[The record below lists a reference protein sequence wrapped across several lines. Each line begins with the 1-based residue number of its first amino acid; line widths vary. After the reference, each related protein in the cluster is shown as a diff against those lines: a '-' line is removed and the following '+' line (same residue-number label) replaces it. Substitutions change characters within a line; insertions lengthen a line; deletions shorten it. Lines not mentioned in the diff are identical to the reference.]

1 MTISTRRQLLC
12 FFIGNHFVIDSNPLS
27 GLKNIPCRFIRWK
40 TRVIDGKNSYEI
52 SSVLLLKN
60 LSGFPWQTP
69 TPGENYIPLCGL
81 MGSMADLKEPTVLL
95 EGVRVEVLHFKSLD
109 LLVKIRVRTL
119 NPIAATLQELTFSLM
134 FHTKNREGAITSG

>member
-1 MTISTRRQLLC
+1 
-12 FFIGNHFVIDSNPLS
+12 
-27 GLKNIPCRFIRWK
+27 
-40 TRVIDGKNSYEI
+40 
-52 SSVLLLKN
+52 
-60 LSGFPWQTP
+60 
-69 TPGENYIPLCGL
+69 